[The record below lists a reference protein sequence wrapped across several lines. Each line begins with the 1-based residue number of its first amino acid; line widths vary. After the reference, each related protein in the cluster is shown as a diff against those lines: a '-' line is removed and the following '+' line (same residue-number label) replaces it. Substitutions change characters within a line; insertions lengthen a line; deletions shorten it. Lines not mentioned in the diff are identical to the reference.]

1 VGGPPD
7 QDPEGLDRLER
18 WAAEQRTISERRQKI
33 PEREPLA
40 ARLADRFLDR
50 NLHTGGRNFER
61 EHLDVERLGYLASA
75 WRTLPR
81 ALRHVG
87 VSADDVFIDYGC
99 GKGRVVHQA
108 AKRRFRKV
116 IGVEVS
122 ASLAEAARAALEASK
137 REHRCKDV
145 EIVVADARE
154 YQLPDDVTIVYFFHP
169 FFGETLD
176 VVLGNIIASIDRNP
190 RRVSIIYSYP
200 LAGHQILATDRFR
213 LVKQLRGRLRA
224 NDNSLHRTNIY
235 ESVGV

>member
-1 VGGPPD
+1 VGAPIDEDAGR
-7 QDPEGLDRLER
+7 QKRLER
-18 WAAEQRTISERRQKI
+18 WAAEQRTISERRQKF
-33 PEREPLA
+33 PERES
-40 ARLADRFLDR
+40 LADRIANRFLDR
-50 NLHTGGRNFER
+50 GLHTGTRDFEA

-81 ALRHVG
+81 ALRYVG
-87 VSADDVFIDYGC
+87 VSPDDVFIDYGC

-122 ASLAEAARAALEASK
+122 PALAEAAREALEATK
-137 REHRCKDV
+137 HKHRCKDV

-154 YQLPDDVTIVYFFHP
+154 YAVPDDLTVVYFFHP

-176 VVLGNIIASIDRNP
+176 IVLGNIIDSIDRNP

-200 LAGHQILATDRFR
+200 RAAGQIIATKRFR
-213 LVKQLRGRLRA
+213 LVKHLRGSLRSK
-224 NDNSLHRTNIY
+224 DSLHRTNIY
-235 ESVGV
+235 ESC